1 MRMVVAALLLG
12 AGAPL
17 FCQTAATAPPSFEN
31 EKKDP
36 PGVFSPQTELSKG
49 PPVWHITLD
58 GLLKMNVPGI
68 GRIRMPSAPTD
79 PAMVVHP
86 PQASIGVQA
95 QGAQVAQNLY
105 PGLQL
110 MPIGL
115 APAKVEPIPTV
126 FPTLKME
133 KIPTTWTEFKV
144 SPIQSGNVEP
154 AGK

>member
-58 GLLKMNVPGI
+58 GLLKINVPPGI
-68 GRIRMPSAPTD
+68 ARIRMPSAPTD
-79 PAMVVHP
+79 PDIVVHP

-95 QGAQVAQNLY
+95 QGRRSRRTFTRDCN
-105 PGLQL
+105 
-110 MPIGL
+110 
-115 APAKVEPIPTV
+115 
-126 FPTLKME
+126 
-133 KIPTTWTEFKV
+133 
-144 SPIQSGNVEP
+144 
-154 AGK
+154 